1 MNDSLRPHA
10 LAPDPRRDSH
20 RTVHADCR
28 RLDVLTRPIQMTHLG
43 TAISR
48 LLLQN
53 KLLAKDVARKAG
65 IDPSYLS
72 RVQRGQV
79 GISVSILA
87 SLALAISDHQSD
99 RAELVAS
106 HMKDQSC
113 GFWPDLIQISTNG
126 KRSEGKLH
134 PNIEYLQAHLHD
146 KNVRKAVESIVEIHR
161 SGKPGGKRKN
171 E

>member
-1 MNDSLRPHA
+1 
-10 LAPDPRRDSH
+10 
-20 RTVHADCR
+20 
-28 RLDVLTRPIQMTHLG
+28 MTHLG

-53 KLLAKDVARKAG
+53 KRLAKDVALKAD

-79 GISVSILA
+79 GISVSNLA
-87 SLALAISDHQSD
+87 SLALAISDRQSD
-99 RAELVAS
+99 RAELIAA

-134 PNIEYLQAHLHD
+134 PDIEYLQSHLSD
-146 KNVRKAVESIVEIHR
+146 RNIRKAVASLVEIHR
-161 SGKPGGKRKN
+161 QSGNANGNKIPSLSKPKK
-171 E
+171 